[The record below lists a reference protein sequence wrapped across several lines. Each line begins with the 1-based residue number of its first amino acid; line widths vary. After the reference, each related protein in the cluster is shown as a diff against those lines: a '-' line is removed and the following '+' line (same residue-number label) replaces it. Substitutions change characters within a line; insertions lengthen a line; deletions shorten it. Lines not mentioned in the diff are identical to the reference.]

1 MSIRRAP
8 TDEEI
13 AARARE
19 IWEQRGG
26 RPRDERACWR
36 EAKAELEAAEAAAES
51 DDRPP
56 IDDRDDRDAGR

>member
-1 MSIRRAP
+1 MSIRRSP
-8 TDEEI
+8 TDEEV

-26 RPRDERACWR
+26 RPGDERGCWR

-51 DDRPP
+51 DDQPP
-56 IDDRDDRDAGR
+56 VDDVDVRRR